1 MEKKLGE
8 NIKGQARTLTE
19 EIDALIKS
27 TNAIDSRESK
37 TKLFE
42 ILGRTFAIFKELGVH
57 VENKEG
63 NEFIDITGK
72 LTDCDEE
79 GIYKTLFEMKCN
91 NEKENHNSIG
101 VVTNILGD
109 MLLTRAI
116 NYKDSGKVNESIRC
130 YEIAFAFGR
139 IEAGAMLANMYMNA
153 DKNKA
158 KKYLI
163 ETIVLCEYKDS
174 ELDNYKSFL
183 GWAYTNLGTLYVEA
197 DEDSLSN
204 IEAVECFKRGAALGN
219 AVAYFYLGSM
229 YENGSGCQINEEM
242 AKECY
247 EKASELGNKTVEFL
261 LLNKLAVAKK

>member
-1 MEKKLGE
+1 MEKKQSE
-8 NIKGQARTLTE
+8 NIRGQAITLID
-19 EIDALIKS
+19 EIDALIKE
-27 TNAIDSRESK
+27 TTAIDPREIK

-42 ILGRTFAIFKELGVH
+42 IFGRTIAILKESKLSTTKISITSKE
-57 VENKEG
+57 ENELLEMIDNLTNA
-63 NEFIDITGK
+63 NEEDICEVFFDQDYSGQ
-72 LTDCDEE
+72 
-79 GIYKTLFEMKCN
+79 
-91 NEKENHNSIG
+91 SI
-101 VVTNILGD
+101 ILNAIGD

-139 IEAGAMLANMYMNA
+139 IEAGAMLANMYMNT

-163 ETIVLCEYKDS
+163 ETIVLCENKDS
-174 ELDNYKSFL
+174 NLGNYRSFL

-247 EKASELGNKTVEFL
+247 EKANELGNKTAEFL